1 MPRRKTATLTQVE
14 LEFMQVI
21 WPAGEVTTEDVMKAL
36 ADEGRELADG
46 SVRKVLGILVDKGYL
61 SRRREGRAFL
71 YTPTVPQGQAQRS
84 MLVDLV
90 TRAFGGSAAL
100 MVAALL
106 ESSTVRDKE
115 LREIKRLIAQ
125 REREG
130 KK

>member
-21 WPAGEVTTEDVMKAL
+21 WPAGEVTTEDVQNAL
-36 ADEGRELADG
+36 AGEGRALADG
-46 SVRKVLGILVDKGYL
+46 SVRKVLGILVQKGYL

-71 YTPTVPQGQAQRS
+71 YKPTVPQGQAQRS
-84 MLVDLV
+84 MLLDLV
-90 TRAFGGSAAL
+90 KRAFGGSAAL